1 MVRAR
6 GRRADVERKDAQP
19 QDLDP
24 VVPPAPCYRLC
35 LPTDEQL
42 RAEIEE
48 QKRIFMAQQVERAVL
63 PEGAGE

>member
-1 MVRAR
+1 MVRA
-6 GRRADVERKDAQP
+6 GSRRADVECEDAQP
-19 QDLDP
+19 QHLHP
-24 VVPPAPCYRLC
+24 VVPPAACYRLC

-48 QKRIFMAQQVERAVL
+48 QKRIFMAQQEERAAL